1 MSVELTT
8 KDYEFLH
15 KQSTQLLTQIE
26 QAELGSYKTKFELIA
41 QYVEVERKLLEAGK
55 LELHDKKDFASYIYR
70 KLSDRQ
76 VTLSRNPEG
85 FYVLFREDEKRNNK
99 LHLESEENSSAF
111 TKRDNPVESPRKVF
125 KQEIDDEYTQVL
137 EYATVIIQQAQ
148 DLCNDIIV
156 KYKGVTVLKDGV
168 ETEVNFRDEVKK
180 GIGSAKEFET
190 ELREINAKLEDCA
203 KHLDLRNK
211 ALEFKKI
218 KALLLEKCEYNIA
231 RVARL
236 IHVSPKHLAA
246 NVLRNESQKLLSD
259 LEWFDTI
266 DLELSGDYKKG
277 DTISIKIDDWYNRQ
291 IERLNLNLPFMKPKI
306 EYIAKS

>member
-8 KDYEFLH
+8 KDFDFLH

-26 QAELGSYKTKFELIA
+26 QAELGSYKTKFELIS
-41 QYVEVERKLLEAGK
+41 QYVEIERKLLEAGK
-55 LELHDKKDFASYIYR
+55 LDLHDKKDFASYIYR

-99 LHLESEENSSAF
+99 LHLESEEISSAF

-168 ETEVNFRDEVKK
+168 ETEVNFRDEVQK

-190 ELREINAKLEDCA
+190 ELREMNAKLEDVA

-218 KALLLEKCEYNIA
+218 KALLLEKIEFNIA
-231 RVARL
+231 KVANL
-236 IHVSPKHLAA
+236 IHISPKHMSA
-246 NVLRNESQKLLSD
+246 NIMKNEQSELMDKMK
-259 LEWFDTI
+259 WFDVI
-266 DLELSGDYKKG
+266 DVKCSCGKENNLDIAKWFDRQVERMNLS
-277 DTISIKIDDWYNRQ
+277 
-291 IERLNLNLPFMKPKI
+291 LPFKKPKI
-306 EYIAKS
+306 THLVS